1 MDICITNLIY
11 NPDGYDLPEE
21 HVEITSFEDTDI
33 NMKNWLIQDAVGHTY
48 RFPNTYLSPAKLYI
62 YGQGWC

>member
-48 RFPNTYLSPAKLYI
+48 NFRIHT
-62 YGQGWC
+62 